1 MLRNL
6 EAKIAGAVEGAF
18 GRAFKSRVQPVEI
31 ARKLAKEMSD
41 NKAVSVSHTY
51 VPNEYAVYLSGT
63 DREQFQSFENAL
75 KKELSDYLLEHAR
88 REGLALTTRPRVAL
102 ETDERLRTGEFGI
115 QTWLSAEALDEVERA
130 GDPAM
135 ASAAA
140 ADFGHTMVYS
150 PDRAPRKLETPLP
163 VPQSSERPML
173 VGEGRRTIL
182 SGERVVVGRSRDCD
196 VVLDDPNVSRRHI
209 ELRRDRTGW
218 TVVDL
223 GSTNGV
229 KVNGRRVEEAP
240 LEPGD
245 EITLGVS
252 RLAFEVQ

>member
-41 NKAVSVSHTY
+41 NRAVSVSHTY

-63 DREQFQSFENAL
+63 DREQFQSFESAL

-102 ETDERLRTGEFGI
+102 ETDDRLRTGEFGI
-115 QTWLSAEALDEVERA
+115 QAWLSAEALGEVERD
-130 GDPAM
+130 GDPAV

-150 PDRAPRKLETPLP
+150 PDRAPRKIETLP
-163 VPQSSERPML
+163 PGQPSERAML

-182 SGERVVVGRSRDCD
+182 SGDRVVVGRSRDCD
-196 VVLDDPNVSRRHI
+196 VVLDDPNVSRRHL
-209 ELRRDRTGW
+209 ELRRDPAGW
-218 TVVDL
+218 TAVDL

-229 KVNGRRVEEAP
+229 KVNGRRIEEAP

-245 EITLGVS
+245 EIALGVS
-252 RLAFEVQ
+252 RLAFEVE